1 MAKDAQKAQ
10 ANYKG
15 KNLREVVKI
24 EITKDSKYY
33 KKGDTDTVHQ
43 ATAELLKSKGLEF
56 KEVK

>member
-10 ANYKG
+10 SNYKG
-15 KNLREVVKI
+15 NSLRDVVNI

-33 KKGDTDTVHQ
+33 KKGDTDRVHK